1 MKINKNIIKEL
12 NDYLDE
18 FNLTEIEYT
27 EKDVKVKV
35 SRSRASKKYETS
47 ITNNENIIKTEKVLT
62 DDTKKITSPIIGTA
76 YLAPEPGGKK
86 FIEVGQKIK
95 KGDTVMIVEA
105 MKTMNHVPS
114 PVDGLVKEIS
124 VEDGQPVEFGT
135 DYCNPRL
142 KLMFKKILIA
152 NRGEI
157 AVRVIR
163 ACKEWGISTVAIHS
177 DVDRDSMHVR
187 LADES
192 ICVGPHQPTLSYL
205 NIPAIMS
212 AIELTG
218 SEAVHPGYGFLSENF
233 EFVKILEE
241 NNIKFIGPSSH
252 LIKMMGDK
260 IEAKKVAKKYGLPVI
275 EGSDGGINDIDEAKK
290 ICEKVGF
297 PVLIKASGGGGGKGM
312 KIVNKIEDF
321 KNLFLTAKQEA
332 KKFFGN
338 DEVYIEKFFQIL
350 DILKFKFFQEKR
362 TVHLHERDCSVQR
375 RHQKLIEETPSPVL
389 NESIRKD
396 LFERTVNMVSQIG
409 YEGAGTVE
417 FIYEDGKFYFLEM
430 NTRVQV
436 EHPVT
441 EMVTGIDII
450 KEQIWIAYSGETALK
465 QTDVNPRGHA
475 IECRINAEDPSNNF
489 QPSPGK
495 IGMCHQ
501 PSGFRTRVDGSIYQG
516 YKITPYY
523 DSMVCKVI
531 THGRNREEA
540 IQRML
545 RSLDEFVIDGIT
557 TTIELHKM
565 LLNNKKFINSDFN
578 VSWLDKEKYFNY
590 NIF

>member
-1 MKINKNIIKEL
+1 
-12 NDYLDE
+12 
-18 FNLTEIEYT
+18 
-27 EKDVKVKV
+27 
-35 SRSRASKKYETS
+35 
-47 ITNNENIIKTEKVLT
+47 
-62 DDTKKITSPIIGTA
+62 
-76 YLAPEPGGKK
+76 
-86 FIEVGQKIK
+86 
-95 KGDTVMIVEA
+95 
-105 MKTMNHVPS
+105 
-114 PVDGLVKEIS
+114 
-124 VEDGQPVEFGT
+124 
-135 DYCNPRL
+135 
-142 KLMFKKILIA
+142 MFKKILIA

-163 ACKEWGISTVAIHS
+163 ACKEWGIATVAIHS

-192 ICVGPHQPTLSYL
+192 ICVGPYQPSFSYL

-218 SEAVHPGYGFLSENF
+218 AEAVHPGYGFLSENF
-233 EFVKILEE
+233 EFAKILEE
-241 NNIKFIGPSSH
+241 NNIKFIGPSSN

-275 EGSDGGINDIDEAKK
+275 EGSDGGIKDKNEAKK

-297 PVLIKASGGGGGKGM
+297 PILIKASGGGGGKGM
-312 KIVNKIEDF
+312 KIVNKQEEF
-321 KNLFLTAKQEA
+321 ENLFLTAKQEA

-338 DEVYIEKFFQIL
+338 DEVYIEKFFQNPRHIEVQIL
-350 DILKFKFFQEKR
+350 SGKNR

-375 RHQKLIEETPSPVL
+375 RHQKLIEETPSPIL
-389 NESIRKD
+389 DDNIRKD
-396 LFERTVNMVSQIG
+396 LFEKTVSMVSQIG

-450 KEQIWIAYSGETALK
+450 KEQIWIAFSGNTALK
-465 QTDVNPRGHA
+465 QSDINPRGHA

-545 RSLDEFVIDGIT
+545 RSLDEFVIEGIT
-557 TTIELHKM
+557 TTIELHKV
-565 LLNNKKFINSDFN
+565 LLNNKKFITSDFN
-578 VSWLDKEKYFNY
+578 VSWLDKEKV
-590 NIF
+590 I